1 LSTRADL
8 SRAIHLAATPQ
19 TRYLSTSTANWKT
32 DLMGLRDVVAT
43 LAETSTL
50 LQLAKEVKPR
60 PLTSCDC
67 LAARVERTSAQFPQH
82 RAIIFEGR
90 TLTWSELNNQANR
103 FAAALQALGLVRGDA
118 VSLVMENRIE
128 FLTTLIA
135 LNKLGVIA
143 ALINTNLTG
152 RPLMHCIKIT
162 QSRMCIVGEERLG
175 SINEVRSD
183 PELACIEKWLYVADA
198 GRTSCPDWALNL
210 ATAAASE
217 DTANPPQTS
226 RNTLADIALYI
237 YTSGTTG
244 LPKASVIS
252 NRRFLL
258 SSALSYKGGLK
269 CKETDCI
276 YLCLPLYHGTGLFL
290 GVGAALSTGACMFI
304 RRKFSGSAFLG
315 EVREHG
321 ATCFVYIGEL
331 CRYLLNVPA
340 QAEDFNNPLI
350 SMMGNGLRPDVWHE
364 FKTRYGIKRIAEFYG
379 SSEGNV
385 AFLNMLNKDCTVG
398 TTTLPIALV
407 KYDVDADEIARDA
420 QGRLIKVAAG
430 EPGLL
435 LGQITKHTIFEGY
448 TSKEDTEKKI
458 LRDAFETGDA
468 WFNTGDLMKTVD
480 VGFSMGLAH
489 YQFVDR
495 VGDTFRWKSENVS
508 TNEVGEIIN
517 RHPQVDFSNVYGVE
531 IPRADG
537 RAGMASLVLNEGIKE
552 LNVQSFSAYVNE
564 HLPAYARPVFLR
576 IQRELDTTGTF
587 KMVKGEL
594 RKQSYDLDLV
604 SDPIYVLKPR
614 SDTYELLD
622 KEYAAILR
630 AGEAGY

>member
-1 LSTRADL
+1 
-8 SRAIHLAATPQ
+8 
-19 TRYLSTSTANWKT
+19 
-32 DLMGLRDVVAT
+32 MAT
-43 LAETSTL
+43 LAEAPTL
-50 LQLAKEVKPR
+50 LQVAKEVKPK
-60 PLTSCDC
+60 PLTTCDSF
-67 LAARVERTSAQFPQH
+67 AARMESTSARFPH
-82 RAIIFEGR
+82 HKAVIFEGQTR
-90 TLTWSELNNQANR
+90 TWSELNAHANR
-103 FAAALQALGLVRGDA
+103 YAAALRAQGLVRGDA

-128 FLTTLIA
+128 FLATLIA

-143 ALINTNLTG
+143 ALINTNLMG
-152 RPLMHCIKIT
+152 RPLSHCIKIT
-162 QSRMCIVGEERLG
+162 GSKMCIFGEERVE
-175 SINEVRSD
+175 SIAQVQSD
-183 PELACIEKWLYVADA
+183 PELASIENWLFVADSRQA
-198 GRTSCPDWALNL
+198 LCPAWAMNL
-210 ATAAASE
+210 DDVAEGE
-217 DTANPPQTS
+217 DSSNPPQTGQ
-226 RNTLADIALYI
+226 NTLADVALYI

-269 CKETDCI
+269 CKENDCI

-290 GVGAALSTGACMFI
+290 GVGAAFSTGACMFI
-304 RRKFSGSAFLG
+304 RRKFSGSNFLS

-321 ATCFVYIGEL
+321 TTCFIYIGEL

-340 QAEDFNNPLI
+340 KADDHLNPLM

-364 FKTRYGIKRIAEFYG
+364 FKKRFGVTRVAEFYG
-379 SSEGNV
+379 SSEGNI
-385 AFLNMLNKDCTVG
+385 AFINMLNKDCTVG
-398 TTTLPIALV
+398 TTTLPLALV

-420 QGRLIKVAAG
+420 QGRFIKVANG

-435 LGQITKHTIFEGY
+435 LGQITQRTAFEGY
-448 TSKEDTEKKI
+448 TSKADTEKKI
-458 LRDAFETGDA
+458 LRDAFEKGDA

-480 VGFSMGLAH
+480 VGFSLGLLH

-517 RHPQVDFSNVYGVE
+517 GHAQVDFCNVYGVE
-531 IPRADG
+531 ISKADG
-537 RAGMASLVLNEGIKE
+537 RAGMAALALSEGVATLDVK
-552 LNVQSFSAYVNE
+552 SFSAYVNE
-564 HLPAYARPVFLR
+564 HLPSYARPVFLR

-594 RKQSYDLDLV
+594 RKEGYDLELVNDL
-604 SDPIYVLKPR
+604 IYVLKPR
-614 SDTYELLD
+614 RDTYELLD
-622 KEYAAILR
+622 ATFAAILR

>member
-1 LSTRADL
+1 MK
-8 SRAIHLAATPQ
+8 
-19 TRYLSTSTANWKT
+19 KT
-32 DLMGLRDVVAT
+32 IDMSLKDVVAT
-43 LAETSTL
+43 LAEAPTL
-50 LQLAKEVKPR
+50 LQVAKEVKPR
-60 PLTSCDC
+60 PPTTCDSF
-67 LAARVERTSAQFPQH
+67 AARVENTSARFGH
-82 RAIIFEGR
+82 CKAIIFEGK
-90 TLTWSELNNQANR
+90 TVTWSELNAHANR
-103 FAAALQALGLVRGDA
+103 YAAALRALGLVRGDA

-143 ALINTNLTG
+143 ALINTNLMG
-152 RPLMHCIKIT
+152 RPLIHCINIT
-162 QSRMCIVGEERLG
+162 GSRMCIFGEEQLEAIRQVIAEPQLT
-175 SINEVRSD
+175 SIEN
-183 PELACIEKWLYVADA
+183 WLFVPDA
-198 GRTSCPDWALNL
+198 RKEPCPDWAMNL
-210 ATAAASE
+210 DEKAAGQ
-217 DTANPPQTS
+217 DNTNPPQT
-226 RNTLADIALYI
+226 RQNTLADVALYI

-269 CKETDCI
+269 CKEKDCI

-290 GVGAALSTGACMFI
+290 GAGAAFTTGACMFI
-304 RRKFSGSAFLG
+304 RRKFSGSNFLS

-340 QAEDFNNPLI
+340 RADDHNNPLMC
-350 SMMGNGLRPDVWHE
+350 MMGNGLRPDVWHE
-364 FKTRYGIKRIAEFYG
+364 FKVRYGIKRIAEFYG

-398 TTTLPIALV
+398 TTSLPLALV

-420 QGRLIKVAAG
+420 QGRIIKVADG

-435 LGQITKHTIFEGY
+435 LGKITEHTAFEGY
-448 TSKEDTEKKI
+448 TSSKDTEKKI
-458 LRDAFETGDA
+458 LRDAFEKGDA

-480 VGFSMGLAH
+480 VGFSLGLSH

-517 RHPQVDFSNVYGVE
+517 GHVHVDFCNVYGVE
-531 IPRADG
+531 IPKADG
-537 RAGMASLVLNEGIKE
+537 RAGMASLVLVEGIEALDVK
-552 LNVQSFSAYVNE
+552 SFSAYVNE

-614 SDTYELLD
+614 SNTYELLD
-622 KEYAAILR
+622 REYLAVLR
-630 AGEAGY
+630 AGDAGY